1 MITIRDVKLSVKKMK
16 RWQLEAVRITIYLGV
31 PLFMYGVSG
40 MPKVQEYVYNSNVF
54 SNSHSLPF
62 TQLNGIKLTLQQ
74 DHIVPVENTL
84 WLCIVINI
92 LSD

>member
-40 MPKVQEYVYNSNVF
+40 MPKVQEYVYNSVRADHLERRGVQMKQSTLLSSTVF
-54 SNSHSLPF
+54 HQSV
-62 TQLNGIKLTLQQ
+62 TLM
-74 DHIVPVENTL
+74 
-84 WLCIVINI
+84 
-92 LSD
+92 

>member
-40 MPKVQEYVYNSNVF
+40 MPKVQEYVYNSVRA
-54 SNSHSLPF
+54 
-62 TQLNGIKLTLQQ
+62 
-74 DHIVPVENTL
+74 DHLERRGYDIGEYGVRRPTKPLE
-84 WLCIVINI
+84 
-92 LSD
+92 